1 MYKELLL
8 EVSLTLQLM
17 IKEKYIIG
25 VVGNMELQEMLELK
39 IVMYQNLSNISNICN
54 KNKR

>member
-39 IVMYQNLSNISNICN
+39 IVMYQNLLNISNICN